1 MFFHFFIFRKRKPK
15 QHYAGSLGK
24 FKRSVR
30 KNLHIHIKKKKKENY
45 YIIKCTVLESDR
57 KIEADLCIWYLVE

>member
-15 QHYAGSLGK
+15 LHYAGSLGK

-30 KNLHIHIKKKKKENY
+30 KNLHIHIKKKKGKLLYNVQYWNLTE
-45 YIIKCTVLESDR
+45 K
-57 KIEADLCIWYLVE
+57 